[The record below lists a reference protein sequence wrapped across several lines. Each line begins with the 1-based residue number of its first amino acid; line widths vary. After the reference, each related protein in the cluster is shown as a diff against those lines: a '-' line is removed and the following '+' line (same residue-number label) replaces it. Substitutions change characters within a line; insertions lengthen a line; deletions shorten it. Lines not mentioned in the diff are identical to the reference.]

1 MKAIEIENLTRDY
14 GDLRAVD
21 HITFSVE
28 PGEIF
33 GFLGPNGA
41 GKTTTIRMLTGLLQP
56 TEGTA
61 RVAGFDILQE
71 PLQVKARLGYLSE
84 EPFLYPKLT
93 GREFLRFVGG
103 LYRVDGGRLEE
114 RIHRLLDLF
123 DLEDVGNELIESYSH
138 GMRQKVALCS
148 LLVHQPQVLFLD
160 EPTTGLDPK
169 SARLAKEVLR
179 GLVNKDAAVFMSTHI
194 LEIAQTMC
202 DRVGIIDRGRLI
214 ALGTLGEIREQARAQ
229 GESLEDVFL
238 ELTGG
243 SEVAE
248 LAAYLAQVE

>member
-1 MKAIEIENLTRDY
+1 MKAIDSQALTRDY

-21 HITFSVE
+21 HLTFEVE
-28 PGEIF
+28 EGEIF

-56 TEGTA
+56 TRGTA
-61 RVAGFDILQE
+61 SVAGFDIRHD
-71 PLQVKARLGYLSE
+71 PLQVKARIGYLAE

-103 LYRVDGGRLEE
+103 LYRVNGHQLEE
-114 RIHRLLDLF
+114 RSDRLLDLF
-123 DLEDVGNELIESYSH
+123 DLEDASDDLIESYSH

-148 LLVHQPQVLFLD
+148 LLVHQPKVLFLD

-179 GLVNKDAAVFMSTHI
+179 GLVKKGTTAFMSTHI

-202 DRVGIIDRGRLI
+202 DRVGILDHGKLI
-214 ALGTLGEIREQARAQ
+214 ALGSLDEIREQARAQ
-229 GESLEDVFL
+229 GESLEEVFL
-238 ELTGG
+238 ALTGG

>member
-1 MKAIEIENLTRDY
+1 LHFI
-14 GDLRAVD
+14 
-21 HITFSVE
+21 
-28 PGEIF
+28 
-33 GFLGPNGA
+33 
-41 GKTTTIRMLTGLLQP
+41 
-56 TEGTA
+56 
-61 RVAGFDILQE
+61 
-71 PLQVKARLGYLSE
+71 
-84 EPFLYPKLT
+84 
-93 GREFLRFVGG
+93 GG
-103 LYRVDGGRLEE
+103 LYRVDGHRLED
-114 RIHRLLDLF
+114 RINRLLDLF
-123 DLEDVGNELIESYSH
+123 DLEDVGNDLIESYSH

-179 GLVNKDAAVFMSTHI
+179 GLVNKGAAVFMSTHI

-229 GESLEDVFL
+229 GESLEEVFL

>member
-1 MKAIEIENLTRDY
+1 MKAIDIQCLTRDY

-21 HITFSVE
+21 ALTFQVE
-28 PGEIF
+28 EGEIF

-41 GKTTTIRMLTGLLQP
+41 GKTTTIRMLTGMLQP
-56 TEGTA
+56 TRGTA
-61 RVAGFDILQE
+61 SVAGFDIRHD
-71 PLQVKARLGYLSE
+71 PLQVKARIGYLAE

-93 GREFLRFVGG
+93 GREFLQFAGG
-103 LYRVDGGRLEE
+103 LYRVDGRQLEE
-114 RIHRLLDLF
+114 RIERLLDLF
-123 DLEDVGNELIESYSH
+123 DLEDAGDDLIESYSH

-148 LLVHQPQVLFLD
+148 LLVHQPKVLFLD

-169 SARLAKEVLR
+169 SARLAKEVFR
-179 GLVNKDAAVFMSTHI
+179 GLVNRGTTVFMSTHI

-202 DRVGIIDRGRLI
+202 DRVGIIDHGKLI
-214 ALGTLGEIREQARAQ
+214 ALGSLEEIRTQARAQ
-229 GESLEDVFL
+229 GESLEEVFL
-238 ELTGG
+238 TLTGG